1 VTNIQTL
8 VTTTKGADTMEL
20 NGIMMQYFH
29 WYYGNRDGEQDL
41 WEKVKCE
48 VASLGDRGSRKAE

>member
-1 VTNIQTL
+1 
-8 VTTTKGADTMEL
+8 MEL